1 MTRKEQIKE
10 AAFDY
15 VANNYS
21 PSDNDFQ
28 ATMNISA
35 ATSFEAGA
43 EWQKNYDEQRRAFL
57 NLKEVKDA
65 WNKLNENNP
74 HIASSVA
81 FLRGAEWA
89 DKTLIN
95 KACKWLKENKDNY
108 AYPVYE
114 GDTLTD
120 ECFVGE
126 SLIDDFRKAMEE

>member
-1 MTRKEQIKE
+1 MIREEQIKQ
-10 AAFDY
+10 AAKIRADQY
-15 VANNYS
+15 EHPAQW
-21 PSDNDFQ
+21 SDTYYGF
-28 ATMNISA
+28 IS
-35 ATSFEAGA
+35 
-43 EWQKNYDEQRRAFL
+43 
-57 NLKEVKDA
+57 
-65 WNKLNENNP
+65 
-74 HIASSVA
+74 
-81 FLRGAEWA
+81 GAEWA